1 MNAGGAIPTCAMPG
15 WTSLRAGADDPACP
29 PLRNLRFALPFTTQ
43 SPSMKQLIITQS
55 FTNRDS
61 AAFER
66 YLSDV
71 EKLPMIDAEREA
83 ELSARILSG
92 DRRAIDELVVANL
105 RFGISVAK
113 KYQNLGLP
121 LEDLVAEANAGLI
134 KAAGRFDHTKGFK
147 FISYAVWWVRQS
159 ILDALAKKGRVVRVP
174 GNQVATMLKVKSA
187 TQHLE
192 QLLERQPEDH
202 EVAEFMDVTL
212 DAVRRAR
219 KVEQKPSSLDKP
231 VGDEGDSVP
240 LGQLLV
246 NHDVPS
252 PSAALDQQD
261 LRSELVVAL
270 AGLPPRQSDVLRW
283 IFGLDGDPLTLQE
296 VGDRMEVTTERVRQL
311 RDKAIR
317 TMRTSMPL
325 ETLRVYLN

>member
-1 MNAGGAIPTCAMPG
+1 MIP
-15 WTSLRAGADDPACP
+15 PARSAKP
-29 PLRNLRFALPFTTQ
+29 AFRIHISKAPI
-43 SPSMKQLIITQS
+43 MKQLIITQS

-61 AAFER
+61 KAFER

-71 EKLPMIDAEREA
+71 EKLPMIDAHREA
-83 ELSARILSG
+83 ELSARILNG

-159 ILDALAKKGRVVRVP
+159 ILDALAKKGRVIRVP
-174 GNQVATMLKVKSA
+174 SNQVATMLKVKSA

-219 KVEQKPSSLDKP
+219 KVEYKPSSLDKP
-231 VGDEGDSVP
+231 VGEDGDSVP
-240 LGQLLV
+240 LGQLLI
-246 NHDVPS
+246 NEDVPS

-261 LRSELVVAL
+261 LRSELFLAL

-283 IFGLDGDPLTLQE
+283 IFGLDGDEPLTLQE

>member
-1 MNAGGAIPTCAMPG
+1 MRMTPPARSAKPTFRIHISKAPI
-15 WTSLRAGADDPACP
+15 
-29 PLRNLRFALPFTTQ
+29 
-43 SPSMKQLIITQS
+43 MKQLIITQS

-71 EKLPMIDAEREA
+71 EKLPMIDADREA
-83 ELSARILSG
+83 ELSSRILSG

-174 GNQVATMLKVKSA
+174 SNQVATMLKVKSA

-192 QLLERQPEDH
+192 QLLERQLLVLCKVAYSSPDPPLRWGTFGRQGITPLIGRFFCRVGRPRQDWTRQVLAAADRVVGERMCEMCYLISLLVQRRDG
-202 EVAEFMDVTL
+202 ERKCSRSVGWVAEVQ
-212 DAVRRAR
+212 R
-219 KVEQKPSSLDKP
+219 KCSRS
-231 VGDEGDSVP
+231 VGWVAGVQRKCS
-240 LGQLLV
+240 G
-246 NHDVPS
+246 
-252 PSAALDQQD
+252 SAAEVLAEVQRKCSA
-261 LRSELVVAL
+261 RSV
-270 AGLPPRQSDVLRW
+270 W
-283 IFGLDGDPLTLQE
+283 DG
-296 VGDRMEVTTERVRQL
+296 
-311 RDKAIR
+311 
-317 TMRTSMPL
+317 
-325 ETLRVYLN
+325 

>member
-1 MNAGGAIPTCAMPG
+1 
-15 WTSLRAGADDPACP
+15 
-29 PLRNLRFALPFTTQ
+29 
-43 SPSMKQLIITQS
+43 MKQLIITQS

-61 AAFER
+61 AVFER

-71 EKLPMIDAEREA
+71 EKLPMITPDREI
-83 ELSARILSG
+83 ELSARILGG

-174 GNQVATMLKVKSA
+174 SNQVATMLKVKSA
-187 TQHLE
+187 TEHLE
-192 QLLERQPEDH
+192 QLLERHPEDH
-202 EVAEFMDVTL
+202 EVADFMDVTL

-219 KVEQKPSSLDKP
+219 KVELKASSLDKP
-231 VGDEGDSVP
+231 VGEEGRDAATF
-240 LGQLLV
+240 GQILPNV
-246 NHDVPS
+246 DAPS
-252 PSAALDQQD
+252 PTAALDRED
-261 LRSELVVAL
+261 LRGQLEVAL
-270 AGLPPRQSDVLRW
+270 AELPMRQSDVLRW

-317 TMRTSMPL
+317 TMRTGMPL
-325 ETLRVYLN
+325 DTLRVYLN

>member
-1 MNAGGAIPTCAMPG
+1 MTLPVRPCETCVSHPH
-15 WTSLRAGADDPACP
+15 SQLK
-29 PLRNLRFALPFTTQ
+29 

-202 EVAEFMDVTL
+202 EVAEFMDATL

-246 NHDVPS
+246 NEDVPS

-283 IFGLDGDPLTLQE
+283 IFGLDGEPLTLQE